1 MWYNGATDFSDSLDR
16 MKKPLFS
23 VFLIGSCL
31 TFAAD
36 LPTREM
42 LGDGNINDLIS
53 SLKEQTRTSP
63 KKPEAFD
70 LLSRAYNSL
79 ERWDDAI
86 LAEQQAVALV
96 PGSSEYHLWLGCS
109 YGNKAEHSSWFTA
122 LRYAH
127 RTRNEFE
134 RAVELDGKNIE
145 ARRDLSEYYILA
157 PGFLGGGK
165 DKAYAQA
172 DKLTDMDPTASHW
185 IRARVAEEDNNN
197 DLAEKEFRAAI
208 KASPD
213 PAGEW
218 LSLASF
224 YRHKKRYPEMEEAIN
239 KAISLDN
246 KKPSNVLFEGASQ
259 LFRAGRNFPL
269 AGSLLRNYIAEKN
282 HAADAPV
289 FQAHFLLGQIL
300 EKQGNREG
308 ARAEYQASLGLASDY
323 KRAQDALKRLQ

>member
-1 MWYNGATDFSDSLDR
+1 
-16 MKKPLFS
+16 MKKLLVS
-23 VFLIGSCL
+23 VFLVSSCL
-31 TFAAD
+31 TFARAAD

-42 LGDGNINDLIS
+42 LGDGNVNDLIA

-63 KKPEAFD
+63 KNAEAFN
-70 LLSRAYNSL
+70 LLSHAYDSL

-86 LAEQQAVALV
+86 LAEQQAVALA

-134 RAVELDGKNIE
+134 KAVELDGKNIE

-165 DKAYAQA
+165 EKAYAQA
-172 DKLTDMDPTASHW
+172 DKVTDLNPTASHW
-185 IRARVAEEDNNN
+185 IRARAAEEENNN

-208 KASPD
+208 AASSN

-224 YRHKKRYPEMEEAIN
+224 YRHKRRYSEMEEAIN
-239 KAISLDN
+239 KAASLDN

-259 LFRAGRNFPL
+259 LLRAGRDFPL
-269 AGSLLRNYIAEKN
+269 AAGMLRNYIAEKN
-282 HAADAPV
+282 HTADAPV
-289 FQAHFLLGQIL
+289 FQAHFLLGQVL
-300 EKQGNREG
+300 EKQGNRDG
-308 ARAEYQASLGLASDY
+308 ARAEYKASLDLASDY